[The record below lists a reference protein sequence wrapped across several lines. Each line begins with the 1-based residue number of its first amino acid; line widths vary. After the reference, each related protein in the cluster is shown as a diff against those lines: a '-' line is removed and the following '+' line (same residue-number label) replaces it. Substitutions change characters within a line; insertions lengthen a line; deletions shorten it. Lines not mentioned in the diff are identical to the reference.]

1 MAPPQYLLLLHVLLY
16 LFWIVIYHH
25 LIRDMRQ
32 VLFFFTTGVIVKVCF
47 RLVDLYLYHRRNTLF
62 LAFGSVF
69 EELFKLAPLL
79 VLANLRDIG
88 RRDFLVRSTLVSTGF
103 SFLETE
109 MHARSRFFWLQLP
122 LFITM
127 LDYIFI
133 LEILIDTFRF
143 CLKL

>member
-109 MHARSRFFWLQLP
+109 MHARSRFF
-122 LFITM
+122 
-127 LDYIFI
+127 
-133 LEILIDTFRF
+133 
-143 CLKL
+143 